1 MCQREIVAPRLTE
14 NIRCDVLD
22 FREPAAVT
30 WHPQAAAAAVGDLL
44 VRVGPKRG
52 NTTWQSWCGVPSP
65 CSHKEVLLLSNP
77 LHLVPPDSLAAPTAL
92 YGVAYVASLE
102 AGNQG
107 VFGLVSVCGF
117 QIVQTCVSAGP
128 EVSFAALTSHLCVA
142 INWNDLQAP
151 VVLQYELSISEKK
164 TKKKRQPFQWFP
176 PTFRCHTVFSSFFFS
191 FCHIGVFLFFL
202 D

>member
-1 MCQREIVAPRLTE
+1 M
-14 NIRCDVLD
+14 
-22 FREPAAVT
+22 
-30 WHPQAAAAAVGDLL
+30 
-44 VRVGPKRG
+44 
-52 NTTWQSWCGVPSP
+52 
-65 CSHKEVLLLSNP
+65 LLLSNIFDTNP

-164 TKKKRQPFQWFP
+164 QKK
-176 PTFRCHTVFSSFFFS
+176 TAAFSMVSPDVSVSHCIF
-191 FCHIGVFLFFL
+191 FLFFSL
-202 D
+202 FVTLEFFCFF

>member
-65 CSHKEVLLLSNP
+65 CSHKEVLLLSNIFDTNP

-128 EVSFAALTSHLCVA
+128 EVSSPL
-142 INWNDLQAP
+142 
-151 VVLQYELSISEKK
+151 
-164 TKKKRQPFQWFP
+164 
-176 PTFRCHTVFSSFFFS
+176 
-191 FCHIGVFLFFL
+191 
-202 D
+202 